1 MELLDGEACEASLAI
16 AVTVCIG
23 VAVLRGSSED
33 VDGGMM
39 VLEVVLN
46 EVGTEVELEVD
57 SEALVDR
64 AGD

>member
-23 VAVLRGSSED
+23 VAVPRGGSED
-33 VDGGMM
+33 VDGGM

-46 EVGTEVELEVD
+46 EVDTEVELDVD
-57 SEALVDR
+57 SEVLEDR
-64 AGD
+64 AWA